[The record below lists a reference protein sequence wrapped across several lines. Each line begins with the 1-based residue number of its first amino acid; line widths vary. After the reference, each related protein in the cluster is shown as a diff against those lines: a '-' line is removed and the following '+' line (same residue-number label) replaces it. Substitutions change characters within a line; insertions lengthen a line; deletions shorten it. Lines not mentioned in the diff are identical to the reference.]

1 MIIIT
6 GSEGKLSVKF
16 PKSGL
21 FSPELWFCVVV
32 SKTKNPNPG
41 ICSESALGLPLVSL
55 ERNERLIVDFREVE
69 ALKSA
74 LCTRQWALQSVNMAY
89 TGLF

>member
-21 FSPELWFCVVV
+21 FSQELWFCVVV
-32 SKTKNPNPG
+32 SKTKNPNLG
-41 ICSESALGLPLVSL
+41 ICSKRPGLATGKSGTH
-55 ERNERLIVDFREVE
+55 EWLIVDFREVE
-69 ALKSA
+69 ALKSS
-74 LCTRQWALQSVNMAY
+74 LYTRQWALKSVNMAY